1 MIVAGALLLLLFIF
15 YFNFDSGLM
24 RKPAEL
30 TDRLEQTKLVDYK
43 RDQYQIRIG
52 ENYKNSKIDWRWN
65 AMSDED
71 GHISPKGKDAFMYLG
86 EPVIKYN
93 DNEWLVALYITTEKE
108 IITSVICSVV
118 FALDTEKQNAK
129 ADFLKLLNKD
139 ITQLQNPTI
148 VKALVTKGIYKTSED
163 SFTSVFSLTKQD
175 RSEYSTFE
183 YKVYEED

>member
-52 ENYKNSKIDWRWN
+52 ENYKSSKIDWRWN

-71 GHISPKGKDAFMYLG
+71 GKLGADGKDAFMYLG

-108 IITSVICSVV
+108 IITSVTCSVV
-118 FALDTEKQNAK
+118 FALDTEKPNAK

-139 ITQLQNPTI
+139 ITQLQSPTI
-148 VKALVTKGIYKTSED
+148 VNALVTKGIYKISED
-163 SFTSVFSLTKQD
+163 GFTEVFSFTKQD
-175 RSEYSTFE
+175 HSEYSKFE
-183 YKVYEED
+183 YKVYKED